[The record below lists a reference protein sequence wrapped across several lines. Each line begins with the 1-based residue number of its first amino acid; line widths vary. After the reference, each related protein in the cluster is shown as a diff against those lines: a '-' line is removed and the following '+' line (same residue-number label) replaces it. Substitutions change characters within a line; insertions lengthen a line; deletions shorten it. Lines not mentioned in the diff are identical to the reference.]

1 MSDDREKNAA
11 ADPAAVATPALGE
24 RLERAYARIDAA
36 EFIAGDPVQFP
47 RRYSRPEDIEV
58 GYSVLRWRGEG
69 ARRSCLRAGGCW
81 GRWAIRP
88 TDT

>member
-1 MSDDREKNAA
+1 MSDDREKNAV

-58 GYSVLRWRGEG
+58 
-69 ARRSCLRAGGCW
+69 AGILCATLAW
-81 GRWAIRP
+81 GRRASILAIRP

>member
-1 MSDDREKNAA
+1 MSDDREKNAV

-47 RRYSRPEDIEV
+47 RR

-69 ARRSCLRAGGCW
+69 VRRSCLRAGGCW